1 MGVHPGPGVDMLS
14 WIVRI
19 VRAHEGCQSRFTP
32 DAEED
37 AMPKAPNEIV
47 ARAVLDSF
55 TEGDPETLADV
66 FADDT
71 PYATPSIVTGLP

>member
-19 VRAHEGCQSRFTP
+19 VQAHEGRQSGFTP
-32 DAEED
+32 DAGED